1 MRTKHM
7 KTLLAAS
14 FLCIIPIVSFAQGNI
29 SKPKSF
35 YIAKE
40 VKPPVLNIDR
50 LTMAFEEPSGN
61 NAIDANEVCKI
72 RFEVKNTGAG
82 DGMGCVAKVSAEGS
96 KNDIHYND
104 IRVNLIPAGATM
116 PVEIPINSGMETKDG
131 NVTFTIQLT
140 EAQGFGTE
148 PIQLTVNT
156 RKFQAPMLKIVDYT
170 ITGTSS
176 SAKLEKRVPF
186 DLQLLLQNTQYGKA
200 EDVIVKISV
209 PNGVMLLD
217 ENLVSRSF
225 SSMNAGETK
234 SLIYPLI
241 AMVNYNA
248 PTIPVNVTIT
258 EKYGKYA
265 ENKVVTLSLNQHLSS
280 TKMEV
285 KEIDNTPVDISIGR
299 LSSAVDKDIPTSTT
313 VNDKTFAVIIA
324 NENYQNTSNVPYAIN
339 DGGVFRNYCEKT
351 LGIPARN
358 IHYVA
363 NATLN
368 NIQGE
373 INWLENVLRSYEG
386 QAKAIFYYAGHG
398 IPDESSKDSYLLPVD
413 GIGSNVR
420 TGYKLEN
427 LYATLG
433 SLPSKSITVFLDACF
448 SGANRDGQML
458 NPNLRGVVIRANAAA
473 PSGNMVVFSAAQGYE
488 TAMPYTEESHGMFT
502 YFILKKLQ
510 ETGGDVSYQEL
521 SEYVQR
527 NVRQKS
533 SVMGKT
539 QTPTVIPSVTVG
551 DGWKEWKL
559 K

>member
-1 MRTKHM
+1 M
-7 KTLLAAS
+7 KNSILFFIIALIIDPLLA
-14 FLCIIPIVSFAQGNI
+14 IAQENI
-29 SKPKSF
+29 SAPKSF

-50 LTMAFEEPSGN
+50 LTVLFEEPSGN
-61 NAIDANEVCKI
+61 NAIDANEACKI
-72 RFEVKNTGAG
+72 RFEVKNTGVG
-82 DGMGCVAKVSAEGS
+82 DGMGCIAKVSAQGS
-96 KNDIHYND
+96 TDDISFHD
-104 IRVNLIPAGATM
+104 VRVNLIPSGATM
-116 PVEIPINSGMETKDG
+116 PVEIPINSGIGTKDG
-131 NVTFTIQLT
+131 NVVFTILLT

-148 PIQLTVNT
+148 PIQITVNT

-170 ITGTSS
+170 ITGTSAT
-176 SAKLEKRVPF
+176 AKLEKRIPF
-186 DLQLLLQNTQYGKA
+186 DLQLLLQNTQFGKA
-200 EDVIVKISV
+200 EDIKVKISV
-209 PNGVMLLD
+209 PDGVLLLD
-217 ENLVSRSF
+217 ENLTTISF
-225 SSMNAGETK
+225 PSMGAGETK

-241 AMVNYNA
+241 AMVNYDK
-248 PTIPVNVTIT
+248 PTIPVNVTIS
-258 EKYGKYA
+258 EKYGRYA
-265 ENKVVTLSLNQHLSS
+265 ENKVVTLSINQHLSS
-280 TKMEV
+280 TKV
-285 KEIDNTPVDISIGR
+285 IVDEIAEAPIDISIGH
-299 LSSAVDKDIPTSTT
+299 LNSAVDKDIPISQV

-351 LGIPARN
+351 LGVPVSN
-358 IHYVA
+358 IHYVS

-427 LYATLG
+427 VYASLG
-433 SLPSKSITVFLDACF
+433 SIPCKSVTVFLDACF
-448 SGANRDGQML
+448 SGANRDGEMV

-473 PSGNMVVFSAAQGYE
+473 PSGNMVVFTAAQGYE
-488 TAMPYTEESHGMFT
+488 TAMPYKEESHGMFT
-502 YFILKKLQ
+502 YFLLKKLQ
-510 ETGGDVSYQEL
+510 ETSGDVTYGDL
-521 SEYVQR
+521 NDYIQR

-533 SVMGKT
+533 SVIGKT
-539 QTPTVIPSVTVG
+539 QTPMVIPSATIG
-551 DGWKEWKL
+551 DNWKEWKM